1 MRISRVLA
9 VIVTAAA
16 MPLAPAAAGTFAVTT
31 TDDTTICVPGNC
43 SLRGAVIAANASGDA
58 DTITLPAGTF
68 TLALGAADEPTGQ
81 PDATIGDLDLLSP
94 ITLLGAGREQT
105 LIDGGARFR
114 VLNVFGAG
122 PTTVRGV
129 TLQHGSVTNP
139 ANSGGAGIQVRGDG
153 QLTLDA
159 IGVRDNSAISTVVGP
174 GNGASEAGADAC
186 RAIYP
191 NMDAQTLFGAGI
203 ETYGGDNPTITVTR
217 SAIERNTLSD
227 VVAAGDCNRSPRGGG
242 ISIGGGTMVV
252 EDSVIRDNIAR
263 VIAGPGVGVGIYVP
277 GGTGGGISVAAADR
291 GATPVL
297 TVRRS
302 TIVGNHADGT
312 QWSTGGGLAVSGLT
326 YAGPPNTNVVLENAT
341 VVANLADGTSPGI
354 ATTRGPIH
362 ILASF
367 STFAGNI
374 GGAGGYSQVA
384 IAPDPWDNGMELR
397 LRSSVIE
404 AGTAPGSLACN
415 ADLDTVDHVLPP
427 TVLNPGRHTKIV
439 SEDGL
444 NVVSGDC
451 TYGTFSLAE
460 RFAVGGSALLGP
472 LAGEFVP
479 SMAPLDGSPAL
490 NRGGGC
496 SLTLD
501 GRGYPRPLGGGCD
514 SGAAERQVGIA
525 NLAGP
530 TITGVPALGTTVGVD
545 PGVWTTHRGTTAY
558 QWQRCPLAG
567 TCSNIAGATGATY
580 APTIVDVGGQLQD
593 VLTASSDDD
602 PATATATS
610 ARSGV
615 VLAAPPTPAKPGTG
629 PAAKGPAKGTPRV
642 RAAVITAL
650 TNGCAKG
657 AKHCAPAVAFRL
669 SRAAKVTVTLLK
681 GKKVVYRRAL
691 AAHAGRNRVAL
702 PSKLR
707 RGSYRVTIRSAGGS
721 PHSLP
726 ITVS

>member
-1 MRISRVLA
+1 MRINRVLA
-9 VIVTAAA
+9 VIVAAAA
-16 MPLAPAAAGTFAVTT
+16 MPLAPAAAGTFTVTT
-31 TDDTTICVPGNC
+31 TVDTTTCAAGNC
-43 SLRGAVIAANASGDA
+43 SLRGAVIAANANGDA
-58 DTITLPAGTF
+58 DTITVPAGTF
-68 TLALGAADEPTGQ
+68 TLSLGAADEPSGQ
-81 PDATIGDLDLLSP
+81 PDASIGDLDLLSP
-94 ITLLGAGREQT
+94 ITIVGAGRDQT
-105 LIDGGARFR
+105 LIDGGGRFR

-129 TLQHGSVTNP
+129 TLQHGSVTDP

-153 QLTLDA
+153 QLTLDG
-159 IGVRDNSAISTVVGP
+159 IGVRENSAISTVVGP

-186 RAIYP
+186 RAKYA
-191 NMDAQTLFGAGI
+191 NMDVQTLFGAGI
-203 ETYGGDNPTITVTR
+203 ETHGGDNPTITITR

-227 VVAAGDCNRSPRGGG
+227 VVAEGDCNRSPRGGG
-242 ISIGGGTMVV
+242 ISIGGGTMLV
-252 EDSVIRDNIAR
+252 EDTVIRDNIAR

-291 GATPVL
+291 AATPVL

-302 TIVGNHADGT
+302 AMVGNHADGT

-326 YAGPPNTNVVLENAT
+326 YGGPPNTTVILENVT
-341 VVANLADGTSPGI
+341 VAENRADGTSPGI

-367 STFAGNI
+367 STFAGNV

-404 AGTAPGSLACN
+404 AGAGSLACN
-415 ADLDTVDHVLPP
+415 EDSDTVDHNPLTLPA
-427 TVLNPGRHTKIV
+427 RHTKIV
-439 SEDGL
+439 SDDGL
-444 NVVSGDC
+444 NVIAGIC

-460 RFAVGGSALLGP
+460 RFAAGAAQLAPLGGEL
-472 LAGEFVP
+472 VP
-479 SMAPLDGSPAL
+479 GMAPLDGSPAL
-490 NRGGGC
+490 NRGGAC
-496 SLTLD
+496 ALTLD

-530 TITGVPALGTTVGVD
+530 TITGVPAFGTTVGVD
-545 PGVWTTHRGTTAY
+545 PGAWTTHRATTAY
-558 QWQRCPLAG
+558 QWQRCPIAG
-567 TCSNIAGATGATY
+567 ACANIAGATGATY
-580 APTIVDVGGQLQD
+580 APTIVDVGGQLQV

-629 PAAKGPAKGTPRV
+629 PTTKTPAKGTPRV
-642 RAAVITAL
+642 RAAVVSAL
-650 TNGCAKG
+650 ANGCTKG
-657 AKHCAPAVAFRL
+657 TKRCAPAVVFRL
-669 SRAAKVTVTLLK
+669 SRASKVTITLLK
-681 GKKVVYRRAL
+681 GKHVVYRRSL
-691 AAHAGRNRVAL
+691 AAHGGRNRISL
-702 PSKLR
+702 PTKLR
-707 RGSYRVTIRSAGGS
+707 TGSYSVTIRSAGGS
-721 PHSLP
+721 AHTLR
-726 ITVS
+726 ITVA